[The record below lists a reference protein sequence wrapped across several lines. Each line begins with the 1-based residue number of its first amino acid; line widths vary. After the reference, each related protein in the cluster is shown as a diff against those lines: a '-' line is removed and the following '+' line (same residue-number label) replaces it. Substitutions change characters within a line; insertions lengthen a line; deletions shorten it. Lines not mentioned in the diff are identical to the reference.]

1 MASLGV
7 SDATLPA
14 LVDRT
19 RDVADDVRRTT
30 FRTLADKVPLAA
42 LSIAQ
47 RTTVLRRG
55 LADRAPPVREAAIG
69 MLDKWMQGAP
79 RCYALHVPHL
89 ADTARHAQPAMG
101 TWSACWAPWTW
112 RTARR
117 VGSRPRVLHRCP
129 PQLGLTCGPSRPRI
143 CSRCLRS
150 C

>member
-1 MASLGV
+1 MELLQALACDKHKEVRKAVVASLGV

-69 MLDKWMQGAP
+69 MLDTWMQGA
-79 RCYALHVPHL
+79 HG
-89 ADTARHAQPAMG
+89 AM
-101 TWSACWAPWTW
+101 
-112 RTARR
+112 
-117 VGSRPRVLHRCP
+117 
-129 PQLGLTCGPSRPRI
+129 
-143 CSRCLRS
+143 
-150 C
+150 